1 MRTLKGR
8 GPNRAQALGFTELWH
23 HSYCAPESLLE
34 QPPLPQNVQS
44 IGTTAKLCTA
54 IKALSHY
61 KHPLLPARQDGCLQ
75 THSYLD
81 VLSRFSFSPSYF
93 KGFSNMSRQK
103 KIRETNP
110 LSLPFTLS
118 DSFWGGFSSSSVQTL
133 STESSGTITTIRAL
147 KTRILLQISF

>member
-8 GPNRAQALGFTELWH
+8 GPNRAQALGFPELRH

-81 VLSRFSFSPSYF
+81 ALSRFSFSPSYF

-103 KIRETNP
+103 NKRNE
-110 LSLPFTLS
+110 
-118 DSFWGGFSSSSVQTL
+118 SSVLAFYTL
-133 STESSGTITTIRAL
+133 RL
-147 KTRILLQISF
+147 ILGRFFFLFCPDTFYWEFWNHHNHQSFKN